1 MVDDGDG
8 FDKGCT
14 RQVGEAEIAQYK
26 VHLVKEVYMVNKVHM
41 VNTNTVGNMIMT
53 HGMMRIHWFQIK
65 GYRNIKA

>member
-14 RQVGEAEIAQYK
+14 RQVGETEVTQHK
-26 VHLVKEVYMVNKVHM
+26 VHLVKEVHMVNKVHMVKEVHMVNKVHM

-53 HGMMRIHWFQIK
+53 HGMMRIH
-65 GYRNIKA
+65 